1 MTCLIYVLNL
11 IRSKF
16 MQININKKYGI
27 YEYSIISD
35 DNIVHSG
42 TTSDIDVILNKIRI
56 ENGVDTFPCGI
67 TSGKFTLSGKGFEI
81 DADKTKVYIYDFKDT
96 NNKHYIY
103 KTSEC
108 LPYEF
113 NKSYYFTYRI
123 ISQRTVSNSI
133 ITYIDSISENN

>member
-1 MTCLIYVLNL
+1 MGCLIYVVN
-11 IRSKF
+11 SKGDKA
-16 MQININKKYGI
+16 MQINIDKKYGVF
-27 YEYSIISD
+27 EYSIVSD
-35 DNIVHSG
+35 NNKVYSG
-42 TTSDIDVILNKIRI
+42 TASDIDVILNKIKI
-56 ENGVDTFPCGI
+56 VYGVDNFPCGI
-67 TSGKFTLSGKGFEI
+67 ASGEFTLSGKGFEI
-81 DADKTKVYIYDFKDT
+81 DVNKTKVYIYDFKDT
-96 NNKHYIY
+96 DNKHYIY